1 MRGWEAAFV
10 SVHAFTTAESIMPTR
25 IVRVVLSGLVAA
37 LACLGKASA
46 HEIVGNRFFP
56 ATLTIDDPGVND
68 ELAIPTVSY
77 FTNGDAAKELDISGD
92 YSKRITADF
101 AVGFGETWTRL
112 KPPWMATVSGFQNL
126 DSGLKYESGAR
137 VRHVNRARRRVGQNR
152 SDRSRRGEL
161 QCVHAGAFFFGKGL
175 GDLPDTMGWAR
186 PLAVTENRI
195 RDPWPVQDRD
205 RRSGL
210 GRG

>member
-1 MRGWEAAFV
+1 
-10 SVHAFTTAESIMPTR
+10 MPTR

-37 LACLGKASA
+37 LACLEEANA

-56 ATLTIDDPGVND
+56 ATLTVDDPGVND

-112 KPPWMATVSGFQNL
+112 KPPWMAAVSGFQNL
-126 DSGLKYESGAR
+126 DSGLKYRLYRNPEHEFVMSIGLGVEWGRTGA
-137 VRHVNRARRRVGQNR
+137 AGVGAERFN
-152 SDRSRRGEL
+152 
-161 QCVHAGAFFFGKGL
+161 VYTPAFFFGKGL

-186 PLAVTENRI
+186 PLAVT
-195 RDPWPVQDRD
+195 
-205 RRSGL
+205 G
-210 GRG
+210 